1 MIYCPTDTKWRAEQ
15 ARRYASI
22 LSRADAHRKASVWR
36 VVAELCGKFIVL
48 AAFGF
53 VLAYAIVG
61 G

>member
-1 MIYCPTDTKWRAEQ
+1 MIYCPIDTKWRAEQ
-15 ARRYASI
+15 TRRYNEL

-48 AAFGF
+48 AAFGLT
-53 VLAYAIVG
+53 LAYAIVG

>member
-1 MIYCPTDTKWRAEQ
+1 MVYCPSDTQWRAEQ

-22 LSRADAHRKASVWR
+22 LSRADAHRKASAWR

-48 AAFGF
+48 AAFGMTF
-53 VLAYAIVG
+53 AYAIVG